1 MFLPRVIMLKVFCAE
16 CVTIKS
22 VIVSVINISVVMMNV
37 TAPSQA
43 TFIMK
48 MKGLEKFQQENIN

>member
-1 MFLPRVIMLKVFCAE
+1 MLSVSIRS
-16 CVTIKS
+16 VMLS
-22 VIVSVINISVVMMNV
+22 VIIMSVIILNVM
-37 TAPSQA
+37 APSQA